1 MERLV
6 GSAHAQVT
14 ELLSDHRS
22 ELERLSQALLKAET
36 LTAADAYAAAGVPMR
51 PSGTGTRDD
60 LIPSPDTAGTP
71 TASRSS

>member
-36 LTAADAYAAAGVPMR
+36 LTAAEAYAAAAVPMR
-51 PSGTGTRDD
+51 PSATVTREHPV
-60 LIPSPDTAGTP
+60 PSPDTAGTLP
-71 TASRSS
+71 HG